1 MIPCF
6 QWIRVQIFLICYM
19 PFFTFF
25 QTAGKGFDTL
35 VYCFCISRG
44 KLKAPSQILAGTK
57 KKKFPFRKVKEI
69 PEHYLSRNSDLK

>member
-25 QTAGKGFDTL
+25 QTAGKGDEKTMNL
-35 VYCFCISRG
+35 PRG
-44 KLKAPSQILAGTK
+44 AG
-57 KKKFPFRKVKEI
+57 V
-69 PEHYLSRNSDLK
+69 RNKTECTG